1 MSKIK
6 FEIKNRWTGSVLFE
20 YEKENNTLKDTVE
33 KAVEKGADLEGADL
47 KGADLKGAYLKG
59 AYLKG
64 AYLEGAYLK
73 GADLEGADLRGADL
87 KGAYLKGAYLK
98 GAYLKGAYLEGAYL
112 KGADLEG
119 ADLRGADLKG
129 AYLKGA
135 YLEGAYIYLSDE
147 EIDKDNIIKN
157 FEKQNNIKITETYIN
172 RNVIPTKWNCF
183 WKYGLIICDWEI
195 KEKETIEENKEIEEL
210 KTEYTTTF
218 IETEIIDKLNE
229 LVRVVNKLNRKSEE
243 K

>member
-33 KAVEKGADLEGADL
+33 QAVRGGADLEGADL
-47 KGADLKGAYLKG
+47 
-59 AYLKG
+59 
-64 AYLEGAYLK
+64 E

-87 KGAYLKGAYLK
+87 RGAYLRGADLR
-98 GAYLKGAYLEGAYL
+98 GAYL
-112 KGADLEG
+112 KGADLRG
-119 ADLRGADLKG
+119 ADLRGA
-129 AYLKGA
+129 YLKGA
-135 YLEGAYIYLSDE
+135 DLEGAYIYLSDE

-183 WKYGLIICDWEI
+183 WKIWANNLRLG
-195 KEKETIEENKEIEEL
+195 N
-210 KTEYTTTF
+210 
-218 IETEIIDKLNE
+218 
-229 LVRVVNKLNRKSEE
+229 
-243 K
+243 